1 MATTTPNRSPIA
13 AQVAALRRVPERA
26 LGVLRDLQGTVAE
39 LSTTPRV
46 APDAPPA
53 EFNRAQEQMRQ
64 EVAAAR
70 EQAVGALRELREA
83 SEVQRSSAS
92 AVIRGIV
99 DGPAPTDPTE
109 VLAREVA
116 LSGAWD
122 RSRRVFDGLHP
133 AKAVDRAIELVSD
146 AIRTGDP
153 FMPAALRRELPL
165 YLEARGEPE
174 LWGRA
179 LGRINDAE
187 AAHRPEI
194 AAALADMADLDRG
207 WARIDLALSEAA
219 VIAGGGN
226 PTYRMLPGWAA
237 DGSEDLLV
245 NYPPNAIPNGF
256 AGTQVTLDRGA

>member
-13 AQVAALRRVPERA
+13 AQVTALRRVPERA
-26 LGVLRDLQGTVAE
+26 LDLLRDLQGTIIE

-46 APDAPPA
+46 APDAPP
-53 EFNRAQEQMRQ
+53 EELRRAQEQVSE
-64 EVAAAR
+64 EVASAR
-70 EQAVGALRELREA
+70 DRAVDALRELREA
-83 SEVQRSSAS
+83 SEVQRSSAED
-92 AVIRGIV
+92 VLRRVV

-146 AIRTGDP
+146 AVRTGDP

-174 LWGRA
+174 LWERA
-179 LGRINDAE
+179 LGRLNDAE

-194 AAALADMADLDRG
+194 AVALADMADLRRG
-207 WARIDLALSEAA
+207 WARIDLALGEAV

-226 PTYRMLPGWAA
+226 PSYRMLPGWAA

-245 NYPPNAIPNGF
+245 NYPPNAAPRGT
-256 AGTQVTLDRGA
+256 AGTHVTLDRGA